1 MFHGSLLFFEAFWEP
16 GEYSTP
22 DTGESYAELHK
33 VFYSITCFI
42 NETKTQI
49 LLPLLYVSISDCRHV
64 LFHGWVMQGS
74 FMRSKMKC

>member
-1 MFHGSLLFFEAFWEP
+1 MEAWKPIFFEAFWEP
-16 GEYSTP
+16 EEYSTP

-49 LLPLLYVSISDCRHV
+49 LLPLLYVLVTADMS
-64 LFHGWVMQGS
+64 S
-74 FMRSKMKC
+74 FTGG